1 VLLDHHAGMARVRR
15 TASLRHG
22 WRYLWRRKHVVAV
35 RSIWFTWLA
44 DLWSA
49 IAQIIGEQMTYQEIL
64 DQICEN
70 RNNLVSGDRLIA
82 VPELL
87 RKFNEIEWALQA
99 LAEKLV
105 EDNES

>member
-1 VLLDHHAGMARVRR
+1 MR
-15 TASLRHG
+15 
-22 WRYLWRRKHVVAV
+22 
-35 RSIWFTWLA
+35 
-44 DLWSA
+44 
-49 IAQIIGEQMTYQEIL
+49 MTYQEIL

-70 RNNLVSGDRLIA
+70 RNNLVTGNKLIA